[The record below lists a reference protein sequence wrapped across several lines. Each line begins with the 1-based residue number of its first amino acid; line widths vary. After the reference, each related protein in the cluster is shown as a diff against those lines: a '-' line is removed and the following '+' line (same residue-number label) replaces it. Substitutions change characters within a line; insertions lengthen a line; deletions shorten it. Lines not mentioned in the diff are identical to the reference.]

1 MIPLKDE
8 NPTETFPFVTIALIV
23 INCLVFFFVGPV
35 LASKIR
41 LMVLYH
47 GQVVPIKGSQAL
59 AFVYGLI
66 PYELFHGVELTPA
79 YHVPVWV
86 NLFTCM
92 FLHGGLLHLGGNM
105 LYLWIFGNNIED
117 ELGHFRFLVF
127 YLVCGIIASLTH
139 AALSPYSRVPMIG
152 ASGAISGVLGAY
164 AIRFPWARVKTLI
177 FLFFFITVIDI
188 PAAYFLGFWFLFQFL
203 EAASSLGINRAGGVA
218 WFAHVGGF
226 VAGIVLFRL
235 FPKRKRRARIRYF
248 VE

>member
-23 INCLVFFFVGPV
+23 VNCLVFFIVGPMV
-35 LASKIR
+35 GSKIR

-47 GQVVPIKGSQAL
+47 GQTVVIKGSQAL

-66 PYELFHGVELTPA
+66 PYELFHGVELTPH

-92 FLHGGLLHLGGNM
+92 FLHGGLFHLGGNM

-127 YLVCGIIASLTH
+127 YLLCGLIASLTH

-164 AIRFPWARVKTLI
+164 ALRFPWARVKTLI

-188 PAAYFLGFWFLFQFL
+188 PAIYFLGFWFFFQFL
-203 EAASSLGINRAGGVA
+203 EATSSLGINRAGGVA

-226 VAGIVLFRL
+226 VAGMVLFRF
-235 FPKRKRRARIRYF
+235 FPKRKRRARITYW

>member
-23 INCLVFFFVGPV
+23 VNCLVFFFVGPMV
-35 LASKIR
+35 GSKIK

-47 GQVVPIKGSQAL
+47 GQTVLLKGSQAV

-66 PYELFHGVELTPA
+66 PYELFHGVELTPH
-79 YHVPVWV
+79 YHVPVLV

-117 ELGHFRFLVF
+117 ELGHFRFLIF
-127 YLVCGIIASLTH
+127 YLLCGLIASLTH
-139 AALSPYSRVPMIG
+139 AALSPYSKVPMIG

-188 PAAYFLGFWFLFQFL
+188 PAIYFLGFWFLFQFL
-203 EAASSLGINRAGGVA
+203 EATSSLGINRAGGVA

-226 VAGIVLFRL
+226 IAGMILFRF
-235 FPKRKRRARIRYF
+235 FPKRKRRSRITYY